1 MREWKIYSSF
11 QETKSCEIC
20 ELGDWWLQL
29 KWSKPLVFSNIINV
43 TLNAYIAKS
52 VSSHPHTLFEN
63 FDFYLTDNVLTIKQ
77 YVYLIFV

>member
-29 KWSKPLVFSNIINV
+29 KWPKPLVLKYNKCD
-43 TLNAYIAKS
+43 A
-52 VSSHPHTLFEN
+52 
-63 FDFYLTDNVLTIKQ
+63 
-77 YVYLIFV
+77 